1 MLSSMLGK
9 SKPSR
14 PTTPTPN
21 DPQDDSSTKAITPA
35 KYTGTLWIR
44 VSSAQG
50 LTLPPSAGIPSSV
63 QAALISREGQL
74 ASCVSPSS
82 VSQQRLATSLG
93 HQKRASVQRKPAWF
107 MPYLVLE
114 YDVNQVLVDA
124 LGGSD
129 LWNPVY
135 MHSAQLCVYFSLKT
149 LFW

>member
-14 PTTPTPN
+14 PTTPTPA
-21 DPQDDSSTKAITPA
+21 DPQDDGGDNWSGSGSR
-35 KYTGTLWIR
+35 TGTLSIR
-44 VSSAQG
+44 VASAKG
-50 LTLPPSAGIPSSV
+50 LTLPASARIPSTV

-82 VSQQRLATSLG
+82 VSQQRLATSQG

-129 LWNPVY
+129 LWNPVC
-135 MHSAQLCVYFSLKT
+135 MHEAQL
-149 LFW
+149 